1 MKPTIRL
8 AETRTPAGRRLVLTQ
23 HDQDFNLL
31 DEGLPLMTSREH
43 ESELELARLGC
54 ARIATRKAPRVLIGG
69 LGLGYTLRQTLDML
83 PSSAC
88 VVVAEL
94 LPDVVEWNRT
104 YLAGLTGHPLRD
116 KRVTVKVCDVA
127 DVVRNVKHS
136 FDAILIDID
145 NGPEAITDYQNHQ
158 LYSSEGISLLMR
170 AMHAH
175 GCLAIWS
182 AGIDPRFE
190 RRMRS
195 KGMHVR
201 AFQVPAHKGGKARS
215 KCIWVAS
222 MDPASVPPKRGV
234 PPPRPPP
241 PQHPR

>member
-1 MKPTIRL
+1 
-8 AETRTPAGRRLVLTQ
+8 
-23 HDQDFNLL
+23 
-31 DEGLPLMTSREH
+31 
-43 ESELELARLGC
+43 
-54 ARIATRKAPRVLIGG
+54 
-69 LGLGYTLRQTLDML
+69 
-83 PSSAC
+83 

-127 DVVRNVKHS
+127 DVVRNAKHS